1 MDLEKLLGTWGPPI
15 AAILLLVVRRGQA
28 STETDRA
35 TAAAHLA
42 ISDLVP
48 KLRDE
53 LVQLRSKIDAM
64 EQMIDR
70 LELENTDLK
79 KQVQTL
85 AAVNAQL
92 TRENDSLR
100 SAPTAHD
107 SNIG

>member
-1 MDLEKLLGTWGPPI
+1 MDIEKLLGTWGPPI
-15 AAILLLVVRRGQA
+15 AAVLLLVFRRGQA
-28 STETDRA
+28 SAETDRA
-35 TAAAHLA
+35 NASAHQA
-42 ISDLVP
+42 ITDLIP

-79 KQVQTL
+79 KQVQILSTI
-85 AAVNAQL
+85 NAQL
-92 TRENDSLR
+92 QRENDALR